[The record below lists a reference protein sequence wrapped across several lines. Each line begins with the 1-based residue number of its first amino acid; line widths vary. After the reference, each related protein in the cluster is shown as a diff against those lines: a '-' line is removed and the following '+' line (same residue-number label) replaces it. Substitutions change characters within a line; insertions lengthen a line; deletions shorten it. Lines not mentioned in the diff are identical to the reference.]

1 MPRGFL
7 VKRSQHLTA
16 FSYRER
22 RGSDDDR
29 GSDSGSELDGPFPAT
44 RYGSP
49 DSGLSVSPGSVASLT
64 SKDRAWGDPSH
75 HAVSSWDRDNAH
87 TITNSWTTSVVASS
101 VPLALTSSSSSA
113 RMSSLSPM
121 STSSLAS
128 SSVRSAPCTPNKTSS
143 SSFSSST
150 IMTTNGQFGT
160 ISVSNTQT
168 NQPSPL
174 TFTAFDTLSLGLNK
188 TGSSSPAPSDSGGP
202 TAPSSSCCSSLPSL
216 SPAPNSP
223 SRKRNSS
230 SHTDEKSLT
239 SSASKKPPSNKKL
252 KAVRKIN
259 FDVDTT
265 SPVSGTII
273 KEFSDSEDEPGKV
286 TVYGDIEPSFNVVEI
301 TPEARAELDKIENK
315 LGDYVCQL
323 CKELYEDAFQLAQ
336 HRCSRIVHVE
346 YRCPECDKVFNC
358 PANLASHRRW
368 HKPRPTPG
376 SQPSSKTSSSSSAS
390 VPRSLLPA
398 SQRPQ
403 NQKNQG
409 VPFIPSA
416 PRLSTGVVPTATT
429 DPERLLLTRLVD
441 GKPVI
446 SGEEALIQ
454 SGEGQGKAGERPAD
468 EAPFACQVCG
478 KKFRRQAYLRKHAQ
492 CHRVKVGSAVPP
504 ACPKPCGLCRKILL
518 NENERLKH
526 KMEHEKSQHLVN
538 NNVINNNNE
547 LSHHLTKALTTL
559 SPISFTKDS
568 NLTHSSLDNHSL
580 SNSNHLASHRP
591 RGPILTT
598 PTLSPREINTATM
611 TKEFVCSVCSHICS
625 SRVALDKHVKSSH
638 SQETFLCKYCDN
650 TFYSSPGLTRHI
662 NKCHPT
668 ENRQVILLQL
678 PVSRTC

>member
-7 VKRSQHLTA
+7 VKRCQHLTA

-22 RGSDDDR
+22 RGSDDER
-29 GSDSGSELDGPFPAT
+29 LSDSGSELDGPFPNT

-49 DSGLSVSPGSVASLT
+49 DSGFSVSPGSVASLGG
-64 SKDRAWGDPSH
+64 KDKGSSSSSSGWDREAPSSLLQ
-75 HAVSSWDRDNAH
+75 SSGWDRDNAH
-87 TITNSWTTSVVASS
+87 TITNSWTTSVVVSS
-101 VPLALTSSSSSA
+101 LPLALTSSSSASSSA

-128 SSVRSAPCTPNKTSS
+128 PSVRSAPCTPNKTSS
-143 SSFSSST
+143 SSSSSIT
-150 IMTTNGQFGT
+150 TTNITNGQLT
-160 ISVSNTQT
+160 STTSNAQT
-168 NQPSPL
+168 NNQPSPL
-174 TFTAFDTLSLGLNK
+174 TFTAFDTLSLGLTSK
-188 TGSSSPAPSDSGGP
+188 AGSSSSPAPSENSGGP
-202 TAPSSSCCSSLPSL
+202 PSSSLSL

-301 TPEARAELDKIENK
+301 TPEARAELEKIENK

-368 HKPRPTPG
+368 HKPRPAPG
-376 SQPSSKTSSSSSAS
+376 SQPSGGKSSSS
-390 VPRSLLPA
+390 VTRSLLPA
-398 SQRPQ
+398 SSSSSSHGSRPQ
-403 NQKNQG
+403 QGGSQKTHG
-409 VPFIPSA
+409 GSPFATSSA
-416 PRLSTGVVPTATT
+416 AGSASTHFHSTGIVPTATT
-429 DPERLLLTRLVD
+429 DPEKLLLTRLVN
-441 GKPVI
+441 GRKVVAP
-446 SGEEALIQ
+446 GEEGQ
-454 SGEGQGKAGERPAD
+454 EGQGQGKAGDRSAPD
-468 EAPFACQVCG
+468 DAPFACQVCG

-492 CHRVKVGSAVPP
+492 CHRVK
-504 ACPKPCGLCRKILL
+504 PCLLCGKVLL

-526 KMEHEKSQHLVN
+526 EMEHHP
-538 NNVINNNNE
+538 
-547 LSHHLTKALTTL
+547 T
-559 SPISFTKDS
+559 TKDF
-568 NLTHSSLDNHSL
+568 
-580 SNSNHLASHRP
+580 A
-591 RGPILTT
+591 
-598 PTLSPREINTATM
+598 
-611 TKEFVCSVCSHICS
+611 CSICS
-625 SRVALDKHVKSSH
+625 QTCCSKAALDKHVKTSH
-638 SQETFLCKYCDN
+638 SQEAYLCKYCDN
-650 TFYSSPGLTRHI
+650 KFYSSPGLTRHI